1 MKPLL
6 TLHSPSVARDFYRD
20 GYWKSET
27 MYSLLQHHADRRPE
41 SYAVRDGRCRLTFR
55 ELVEAVDELASELHQ
70 LGLVVGDRVSIWLP
84 NSVEAIVAFLACARN
99 GYVCNPSLHQ
109 NYTLNDIV
117 RCLDRLRARVLFAR
131 PGYGADAEGEDVVA
145 AVRSL
150 PDLLKVVMVGD
161 NPRGSVGM
169 RFQEVVEGRREEA
182 PPCSC
187 DPDKV
192 VYLAFTSGTTG
203 EPKGVMHSDNTL
215 LANGR
220 GMVTDWQL
228 TDQDVLFAISPLSH
242 HIGTVALEQ
251 FLISGCELVVNDLP
265 SSTSPVDS
273 IIESQAT
280 YVMGVPTHAMDI
292 LSELR
297 RRGARALGKTRTF
310 YMAGAPIPRSVAEAF
325 VELGITPQNVYGMTE
340 NGSHQYT
347 RPNAEVDTIVASCGE
362 ACPGY
367 ETAIWD
373 AANPNKRL
381 GPGEIGE
388 IGTRGALLMLGYYD
402 NQRATEDSFNSSG
415 WFLSGDL
422 GWLDNFGCLHIVG
435 RKKDLIIRGGHNIH
449 PTNIESLAIRYA
461 GAKSVAVIPVPDERL
476 GEKVCLAVIP
486 ANNHSVNP
494 DELLAFLHQQGLS
507 KYDMPEYFISM
518 SEFPM
523 TASGKVLKR
532 TLADWAREGRLHP
545 TPVRWTDPSKGKEAV
560 K

>member
-1 MKPLL
+1 
-6 TLHSPSVARDFYRD
+6 VANEFYRK

-27 MYSLLQHHADRRPE
+27 MYSLLKTQAERRPE
-41 SYAVRDGRCRLTFR
+41 SFAVRDGRCRLTF
-55 ELVEAVDELASELHQ
+55 EQLVNTVDELSGELHT
-70 LGLVVGDRVSIWLP
+70 LGLVPGDRVSIWLP

-109 NYTLNDIV
+109 NYTVKDIV
-117 RCLDRLRARVLFAR
+117 RCLDRLRARVLFAK
-131 PGYGADAEGEDVVA
+131 PGYGADAKDNDVVS
-145 AVRSL
+145 AVSAL
-150 PDLLKVVMVGD
+150 PDLMKVVMVGD
-161 NPRGSVGM
+161 TPRGANAM
-169 RFQEVVEGRREEA
+169 RFASIVEGGKAEA
-182 PPCSC
+182 PPSYS

-220 GMVTDWQL
+220 GMVNDWQL
-228 TDQDVLFAISPLSH
+228 TEQDVLFAISPLSH

-251 FLISGCELVVNDLP
+251 FLVSGCELVVNDL
-265 SSTSPVDS
+265 SSNKSLVDW
-273 IIESQAT
+273 IVETQAT

-292 LSELR
+292 LSDLKK
-297 RRGARALGKTRTF
+297 RGASDLGRTRTF
-310 YMAGAPIPRSVAEAF
+310 YMAGAPIPRNVAEAF
-325 VELGITPQNVYGMTE
+325 IALGIAPQNVYGMTE

-347 RPNAEVDTIVASCGE
+347 RPEAGVETIIASCGE

-373 AANPNKRL
+373 AANPNERL
-381 GPGEIGE
+381 GVGEVGE
-388 IGTRGALLMLGYYD
+388 IGTRGALLMLGYYS
-402 NQRATEDSFNSSG
+402 NQKATEDSFNSSG

-422 GWLDNFGCLHIVG
+422 GWLDNLGCLHIVG

-449 PTNIESLAIRYA
+449 PTNIESLAIRH
-461 GAKSVAVIPVPDERL
+461 GRAKSVAVIPVPDDRL

-486 ANNHSVNP
+486 SNDQQIDP
-494 DELLAFLHQQGLS
+494 DEMLAFLHQQGLS

-523 TASGKVLKR
+523 TASGKILKR
-532 TLADWAREGRLHP
+532 TLADWAREGSLEP
-545 TPVRWTDPSKGKEAV
+545 TAVRWTDPAKGKERV